1 MTHPGNGC
9 HVARWSENDRDVLV
23 ITGPA
28 GEPGGIAPTLNRRAT
43 FPYPQ
48 MLWQTGWVPYPG
60 SEWQEEP
67 PGHWSRA
74 VFPDTEMGGKR

>member
-9 HVARWSENDRDVLV
+9 HVAQWSEKDREVLTILSPDGNLV
-23 ITGPA
+23 ESLRIAPA
-28 GEPGGIAPTLNRRAT
+28 GDL
-43 FPYPQ
+43 PYPQ

-67 PGHWSRA
+67 PGQWTRA
-74 VFPDTEMGGKR
+74 IFPDTDMARKR

>member
-28 GEPGGIAPTLNRRAT
+28 GGLVESLHIEPAGDL
-43 FPYPQ
+43 PYPQ